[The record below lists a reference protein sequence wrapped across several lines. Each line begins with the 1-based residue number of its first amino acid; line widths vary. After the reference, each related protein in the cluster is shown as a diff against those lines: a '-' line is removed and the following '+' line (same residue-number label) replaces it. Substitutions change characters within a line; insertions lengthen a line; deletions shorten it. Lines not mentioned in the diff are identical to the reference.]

1 VRTDAWLELD
11 ATSLSVTL
19 EHQLTVDD
27 GPPLAGTLED
37 PLLQLRLPTGAEL
50 TGVSDLAQPLGL
62 RAADGGLA
70 LLGPIGPGEHQVAYS
85 YRVPVHDQAAEVELS
100 MSKALPV
107 LNVLVADTG
116 VAIES
121 DRLHRRRPFR
131 SGTRIYLHRE
141 AYRLAP
147 NESVSFRV
155 TPLRQRAIPRRA
167 SLFLILAAAGFAAWF
182 LIGPTL
188 RAGDFEAD
196 VADTSP
202 LTRERETV
210 TQSILDLDNDFET
223 GKVSADDHARMRA
236 ELRARA
242 LELLRQERET
252 PARAAERTTARA
264 TEPEQRFCTSCGV
277 RVDPAWQFCAGC
289 GAKIHVG
296 AESAG

>member
-1 VRTDAWLELD
+1 MQ
-11 ATSLSVTL
+11 SVAVALLVFTAC
-19 EHQLTVDD
+19 
-27 GPPLAGTLED
+27 GPP
-37 PLLQLRLPTGAEL
+37 PKP
-50 TGVSDLAQPLGL
+50 VSSPAPESKEPASTSDEQP
-62 RAADGGLA
+62 AAPQQT
-70 LLGPIGPGEHQVAYS
+70 LLGKV
-85 YRVPVHDQAAEVELS
+85 
-100 MSKALPV
+100 
-107 LNVLVADTG
+107 T
-116 VAIES
+116 
-121 DRLHRRRPFR
+121 
-131 SGTRIYLHRE
+131 
-141 AYRLAP
+141 P
-147 NESVSFRV
+147 NEPVSFRV

-252 PARAAERTTARA
+252 PARAAERAAARA

-277 RVDPAWQFCAGC
+277 RVDPAWQFCADC
-289 GAKIHVG
+289 GAKIDVG